1 MALIASLR
9 ATVLGALLVLG
20 VVASSCSS
28 SEADGQVLQVRPQRA
43 VELISSG
50 DYVVLDLRPLRAYE
64 AGHVEEAV
72 HVPFHEAD
80 FEQRLEDLDPE
91 TDYLVYSRSG
101 EVSARA
107 ADVMVANGFDK
118 VVDAGPFGTLAIA
131 GAPILKE

>member
-9 ATVLGALLVLG
+9 ATLLGALLVLG
-20 VVASSCSS
+20 AVASSCSS

-50 DYVVLDLRPLRAYE
+50 DYVVLDLRPVPAYE
-64 AGHVEEAV
+64 AGHVAEAV
-72 HVPFHEAD
+72 HVPFREAD
-80 FEQRLEDLDPE
+80 FEQRLEDLDAE

-118 VVDAGPFGTLAIA
+118 VVDAGAFGTLAIA